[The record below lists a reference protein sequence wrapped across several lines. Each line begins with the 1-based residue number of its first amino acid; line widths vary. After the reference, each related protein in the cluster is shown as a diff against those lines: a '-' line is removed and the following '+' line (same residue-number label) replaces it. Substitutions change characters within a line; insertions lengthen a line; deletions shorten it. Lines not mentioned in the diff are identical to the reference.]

1 MSPRISFDNELRLL
15 KDNVADMVSRVE
27 ENYERLFEALKEQNK
42 EEIIKIRNNDK
53 LFGKKQRE
61 IESQCLFL
69 ITKQQPVAGD
79 LRVVTASLKVVTDI
93 ERIGDNVADMAD
105 LLLRLK
111 MKDLSLFSAHI
122 EGMIDATREMFCA
135 AVDAFV
141 NRSLEGARKVIKEDD
156 VIDEL
161 FNKVKNDLIESLKK
175 EIKDA
180 DECIDVLMLAKY
192 LEKTGDHAV
201 NISEW
206 EIFQETGNI
215 SDMRLL

>member
-1 MSPRISFDNELRLL
+1 MSPRISFDHELKLL
-15 KDNVADMVSRVE
+15 KENVSDMVNRVE
-27 ENYERLFEALKEQNK
+27 ENYEHLFDALKSQ
-42 EEIIKIRNNDK
+42 EEDEILKIKNNDK
-53 LFGKKQRE
+53 LINKQQRE

-69 ITKQQPVAGD
+69 ITRQQPVVGD

-93 ERIGDNVADMAD
+93 ERIGDHVSDMAE
-105 LLLRLK
+105 LILRLK
-111 MKDLSLFSAHI
+111 MKDFSLFSVHLD
-122 EGMIDATREMFCA
+122 GMIDATREMFCE

-141 NRSLEGARKVIKEDD
+141 SRNMEKAQKVIKEDD

-161 FNKVKNDLIESLKK
+161 FNKVKVDLIESLKR
-175 EIKDA
+175 EVKDA

-192 LEKTGDHAV
+192 LEKIGDHAV
-201 NISEW
+201 NICEW

>member
-1 MSPRISFDNELRLL
+1 MSPRVSFDNELRLL
-15 KDNVADMVSRVE
+15 KRNVADMVNRVE
-27 ENYERLFEALKEQNK
+27 ENYERLFEALREQKE

-53 LFGKKQRE
+53 IFGKKQRE

-69 ITKQQPVAGD
+69 ITKQQPVASD

-93 ERIGDNVADMAD
+93 ERIGDIVADMAE

-111 MKDLSLFSAHI
+111 LKDLALFSVHI
-122 EGMIDATREMFCA
+122 DGMIDATREMFLN

-141 NRSLEGARKVIKEDD
+141 NRNVEGAKKVIKEDD

-161 FNKVKNDLIESLKK
+161 FNKVKSDLIESLKK

-192 LEKTGDHAV
+192 LEKIGDHAV
-201 NISEW
+201 NIGQW

>member
-15 KDNVADMVSRVE
+15 KDNVADMVNRVE

-111 MKDLSLFSAHI
+111 MKDLSLFSVHI

>member
-1 MSPRISFDNELRLL
+1 MSPRVSFDNELRLL
-15 KDNVADMVSRVE
+15 KRNVADMVNRVE
-27 ENYERLFEALKEQNK
+27 ENYERLFEALREQKE

-53 LFGKKQRE
+53 MFGKKQRE

-69 ITKQQPVAGD
+69 ITKQQPVASD

-93 ERIGDNVADMAD
+93 ERIGDIVADMAE

-111 MKDLSLFSAHI
+111 LKDLALFSVHI
-122 EGMIDATREMFCA
+122 DGMIDATREMFLN

-141 NRSLEGARKVIKEDD
+141 NRNVEGAKKVIKEDD

-161 FNKVKNDLIESLKK
+161 FNKVKSDLIESLKK

-192 LEKTGDHAV
+192 LEKIGDHAV
-201 NISEW
+201 NIGQW